1 MISPRPKKFKNG
13 LIVCPTQ
20 QRRGWS
26 KMGNSRMK
34 SARTIG
40 LMICERISKASL
52 KYIEEW
58 DPDLHYDIMQAR
70 KRKGIKK

>member
-1 MISPRPKKFKNG
+1 
-13 LIVCPTQ
+13 
-20 QRRGWS
+20 
-26 KMGNSRMK
+26 MGNSRMK